1 MSGDLEKGGLVMA
14 GWRQQQV
21 ASAGLVSAA
30 ATCCRLGGGVGG
42 GGAEGLWMALLA
54 WQPSESR

>member
-1 MSGDLEKGGLVMA
+1 MA

-30 ATCCRLGGGVGG
+30 AACWLLQD
-42 GGAEGLWMALLA
+42 GGARWTLEGAAGLA
-54 WQPSESR
+54 AK

>member
-30 ATCCRLGGGVGG
+30 ATCCRLGGGGG
-42 GGAEGLWMALLA
+42 GEGRRTLDGAAGLAA
-54 WQPSESR
+54 K